1 MKSEELR
8 LVVLSLQL
16 LILHSPFF
24 INPMLS
30 PELLHGLRNLSL
42 AARQA
47 AEGFL
52 NGAHASRRHGA
63 GMEFSQYRPY
73 QPGDDLRRLDWRL
86 AARSDRYY
94 LRESE
99 VDTSLTVHLLLDA
112 SASMNHRDD
121 NGLTKLDYARLLLA
135 ALAYLAQQ
143 QGDAVGLTILAPG
156 GLRHLPARA
165 DTRQLP
171 RIYHALETAEATGNF
186 PDAATLAPLTARRQ
200 RALTVCV
207 SDLYEES
214 SEINALLTR
223 LRATSGD
230 VLLLHLLANNELNF
244 KYKGS
249 VTLRDLES
257 GKTLQLDADQQRP
270 VYQRQLAEWLRDTA
284 QAARRQGF
292 DYHQLSTAE
301 PLDQAMR
308 EFLRRRNSSS

>member
-1 MKSEELR
+1 
-8 LVVLSLQL
+8 
-16 LILHSPFF
+16 
-24 INPMLS
+24 MLT
-30 PELLHGLRNLSL
+30 PELLYALRNLPL

-52 NGAHASRRHGA
+52 AGAHASRRHGA

-99 VDTSLTVHLLLDA
+99 VDTSLVVNLVLDA

-135 ALAYLAQQ
+135 SLAYLAQK
-143 QGDAVGLTILAPG
+143 QGDAVGLTILRPG
-156 GLRHLPARA
+156 SLQHFPARA

-171 RIYHALETAEATGNF
+171 RLYHALEAAEATGTF
-186 PDAATLAPLTARRQ
+186 PDTATLAPLTARRQ

-207 SDLYEES
+207 SDLYEEAG
-214 SEINALLTR
+214 EINHLLAR

-230 VLLLHLLANNELNF
+230 VLLLHLVAGNELNF
-244 KYKGS
+244 NYKGP
-249 VTLRDLES
+249 VTFRDLET
-257 GKTLQLDADQQRP
+257 GQTIQLNADEQRAGYQQ
-270 VYQRQLAEWLRDTA
+270 QLRQWLRDTA
-284 QAARRQGF
+284 QAARQQGL
-292 DYHQLSTAE
+292 DYHQLSTAD
-301 PLDQAMR
+301 PLDGAMR
-308 EFLRRRNSSS
+308 EFLKRRQSMS

>member
-1 MKSEELR
+1 
-8 LVVLSLQL
+8 
-16 LILHSPFF
+16 
-24 INPMLS
+24 MLS

-42 AARQA
+42 AARQV

-99 VDTSLTVHLLLDA
+99 IDTSLTVHLLLDA

-135 ALAYLAQQ
+135 ALAHLATQ
-143 QGDAVGLTILAPG
+143 QGDAVGLTILSPA
-156 GLRHLPARA
+156 GLRHLAPRA
-165 DTRQLP
+165 DARQLP
-171 RIYHALETAEATGNF
+171 RLYHALETAEASGRF
-186 PDAATLAPLTARRQ
+186 PSTATLAPLTARRQ

-214 SEINALLTR
+214 GEINALLTR
-223 LRATSGD
+223 LQAVSGE
-230 VLLLHLLANNELNF
+230 VLLLHLVAHNELEFSYQGAVTF
-244 KYKGS
+244 K
-249 VTLRDLES
+249 DLET
-257 GKTLQLDADQQRP
+257 GQTLQLDADQQRP
-270 VYQRQLAEWLRDTA
+270 AYRHQLESWLRDTA
-284 QAARRQGF
+284 QTARRQGL
-292 DYHQLSTAE
+292 DYHLLDTSQ
-301 PLDQAMR
+301 PLDGALR
-308 EFLRRRNSSS
+308 EFLRRREALS

>member
-1 MKSEELR
+1 MPLLTPER
-8 LVVLSLQL
+8 LHQ
-16 LILHSPFF
+16 
-24 INPMLS
+24 
-30 PELLHGLRNLSL
+30 LRNLSL

-52 NGAHASRRHGA
+52 NGVHASRRHGA

-99 VDTSLTVHLLLDA
+99 IDTSLNVHLLLDA

-135 ALAYLAQQ
+135 ALAYLATQ
-143 QGDAVGLTILAPG
+143 QGDAVGLTILSPAGLQHLAP
-156 GLRHLPARA
+156 RA
-165 DTRQLP
+165 DARQLP
-171 RIYHALETAEATGNF
+171 RLYHALETTRAAGHF
-186 PDAATLAPLTARRQ
+186 PSAGTLAPLTARRQ
-200 RALTVCV
+200 CALTVCV

-214 SEINALLTR
+214 TEINALLTR

-230 VLLLHLLANNELNF
+230 VLLLHLMAHNELKFN
-244 KYKGS
+244 YQGA
-249 VTLRDLES
+249 VTFRDLET
-257 GKTLQLDADQQRP
+257 GQTLQIDADQQRSA
-270 VYQRQLAEWLRDTA
+270 YHQQLQNWLRDTA
-284 QAARRQGF
+284 QTARRQGF

-301 PLDQAMR
+301 PLDGAIR
-308 EFLRRRNSSS
+308 EFLRRRNTLS

>member
-1 MKSEELR
+1 
-8 LVVLSLQL
+8 
-16 LILHSPFF
+16 
-24 INPMLS
+24 MLN

-47 AEGFL
+47 AQGFL

-135 ALAYLAQQ
+135 ALAYISHQ
-143 QGDAVGLTILAPG
+143 QGDAVGLTILSPA
-156 GLRHLPARA
+156 GLRHLPASG

-171 RIYHALETAEATGNF
+171 RLYHALETVEAAGQF
-186 PDAATLAPLTARRQ
+186 PDAGTLAPLTARRQ

-207 SDLYEES
+207 SDLYEEE

-223 LRATSGD
+223 LRAVSGD
-230 VLLLHLLANNELNF
+230 VLLLHLLSHNELAF
-244 KYKGS
+244 SYQGS
-249 VTLRDLES
+249 VTFRDLET
-257 GKTLQLDADQQRP
+257 GRTLQLDADQQRP
-270 VYQRQLAEWLRDTA
+270 AYQQQLQQWLKETA
-284 QAARRQGF
+284 QAARRKGF

-301 PLDQAMR
+301 PLDQAIR
-308 EFLRRRNSSS
+308 EFLRRRNAIS

>member
-1 MKSEELR
+1 MT
-8 LVVLSLQL
+8 L
-16 LILHSPFF
+16 LT
-24 INPMLS
+24 
-30 PELLHGLRNLSL
+30 PEYLHGLHNLSL

-63 GMEFSQYRPY
+63 GLEFNQYRPY

-94 LRESE
+94 VRESE

-135 ALAYLAQQ
+135 ALAYLAQN
-143 QGDAVGLTILAPG
+143 QGDAVGLTILGPG
-156 GLRHLPARA
+156 GLRHLPPRA
-165 DTRQLP
+165 DARQLP
-171 RIYHALETAEATGNF
+171 RVYHALEAAEAAGRF
-186 PDAATLAPLTARRQ
+186 PDAGALAPLTARRQ

-207 SDLYEES
+207 SDLYEED
-214 SEINALLTR
+214 SEISALLSR
-223 LRATSGD
+223 LRAVSGE
-230 VLLLHLLANNELNF
+230 VLLLHVVAENELKF
-244 KYKGS
+244 SYRGS
-249 VTLRDLES
+249 VTLKDLET
-257 GKTLQLDADQQRP
+257 GRTLQLDADQQRP
-270 VYQRQLAEWLRDTA
+270 AYVLQLQAWLRDTA

-292 DYHQLSTAE
+292 DYHQLSTAQ

-308 EFLRRRNSSS
+308 EFARRRNQR

>member
-1 MKSEELR
+1 
-8 LVVLSLQL
+8 
-16 LILHSPFF
+16 
-24 INPMLS
+24 MLS
-30 PELLHGLRNLSL
+30 PEILHGLRNLSL

-135 ALAYLAQQ
+135 ALAYLAHQ
-143 QGDAVGLTILAPG
+143 QGDAVGLTILSPG

-171 RIYHALETAEATGNF
+171 RIYHALETAEAAGHF

-207 SDLYEES
+207 SDLYEDD

-223 LRATSGD
+223 LRAVSGD
-230 VLLLHLLANNELNF
+230 VLLLHLLADNELKFN
-244 KYKGS
+244 YKGA
-249 VTLRDLES
+249 VTFRDLET
-257 GKTLQLDADQQRP
+257 GRTLQLDADQQRP
-270 VYQRQLAEWLRDTA
+270 VYQQQLQAWLQVTA
-284 QAARRQGF
+284 QAARRKGL

-308 EFLRRRNSSS
+308 EFLRRRNASS

>member
-1 MKSEELR
+1 MFTANR
-8 LVVLSLQL
+8 SLKL
-16 LILHSPFF
+16 
-24 INPMLS
+24 LS
-30 PELLHGLRNLSL
+30 PQLLHGLRNLSL

-99 VDTSLTVHLLLDA
+99 IDTSLTVHLLLDA

-135 ALAYLAQQ
+135 ALAYLATQ
-143 QGDAVGLTILAPG
+143 QGDAVGLTILSPAGLQHLAP
-156 GLRHLPARA
+156 RA
-165 DTRQLP
+165 DARQLP
-171 RIYHALETAEATGNF
+171 RLYHALEKTKAAGHF
-186 PDAATLAPLTARRQ
+186 PSAGTLAPLTARRQ

-214 SEINALLTR
+214 TEINALLTR

-230 VLLLHLLANNELNF
+230 VLLLHLMAHNELKF
-244 KYKGS
+244 SYQAQLLS
-249 VTLRDLES
+249 ES
-257 GKTLQLDADQQRP
+257 WKLVKPCRLMPTSNARPTTSSCKTGCATPPKRP
-270 VYQRQLAEWLRDTA
+270 
-284 QAARRQGF
+284 AARA
-292 DYHQLSTAE
+292 STII
-301 PLDQAMR
+301 
-308 EFLRRRNSSS
+308 SSVLPNRWTGPSASFCGGAIP

>member
-1 MKSEELR
+1 MT
-8 LVVLSLQL
+8 L
-16 LILHSPFF
+16 LTPG
-24 INPMLS
+24 
-30 PELLHGLRNLSL
+30 LLHALRNLPL

-52 NGAHASRRHGA
+52 NGGHASRRHGA

-99 VDTSLTVHLLLDA
+99 VDTSLVVNLVLDA

-143 QGDAVGLTILAPG
+143 QGDAVGLTILSPS
-156 GLRHLPARA
+156 GLQHYPARA
-165 DTRQLP
+165 DPRQLP
-171 RIYHALETAEATGNF
+171 RLYHALATAQAAGTF
-186 PDAATLAPLTARRQ
+186 PDTATLAPLTARRQ

-207 SDLYEES
+207 SDLYEADG
-214 SEINALLTR
+214 EINRLLLR

-230 VLLLHLLANNELNF
+230 VLLLHLVAGNELNF
-244 KYKGS
+244 THKGP
-249 VTLRDLES
+249 VTFRDLET
-257 GKTLQLDADQQRP
+257 GQTLQLDADQQRAA
-270 VYQRQLAEWLRDTA
+270 YQAQLRQWLHDTA
-284 QAARRQGF
+284 QAARRQGL

-301 PLDQAMR
+301 PLDAAMR
-308 EFLRRRNSSS
+308 EFLKRRQAMS

>member
-1 MKSEELR
+1 
-8 LVVLSLQL
+8 
-16 LILHSPFF
+16 
-24 INPMLS
+24 MLS

-135 ALAYLAQQ
+135 ALAYLATQ
-143 QGDAVGLTILAPG
+143 QGDAVGLTVLSPA
-156 GLRHLPARA
+156 GLRHLPPRA
-165 DTRQLP
+165 DARQLP
-171 RIYHALETAEATGNF
+171 RLYHALETATAAGHF

-207 SDLYEES
+207 SDLYEETG
-214 SEINALLTR
+214 EIQALLTR
-223 LRATSGD
+223 LRAVSGD
-230 VLLLHLLANNELNF
+230 VLLLHAAAHNELSF
-244 KYKGS
+244 SYKGPI
-249 VTLRDLES
+249 TFRDLES
-257 GKTLQLDADQQRP
+257 NQTIQLDADQQRAA
-270 VYQRQLAEWLRDTA
+270 YLQQLQHWLRETA
-284 QAARRQGF
+284 QTARRQGF
-292 DYHQLSTAE
+292 DYHLLNTSQ
-301 PLDQAMR
+301 PLDGAMR
-308 EFLRRRNSSS
+308 EFLRRRNAT